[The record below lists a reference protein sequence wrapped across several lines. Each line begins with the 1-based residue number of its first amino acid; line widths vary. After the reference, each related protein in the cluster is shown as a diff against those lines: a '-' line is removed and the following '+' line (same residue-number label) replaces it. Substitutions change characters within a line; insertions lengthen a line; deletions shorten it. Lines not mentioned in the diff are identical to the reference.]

1 MTMLRMPY
9 DDRVSY
15 TQAPAASKGSFSAG
29 EATRALVASSAIG
42 AILLLAFFVGTGCYF
57 SAERQGK
64 NAVAK
69 IVPSSPSQ
77 GGKEAHR
84 VASIVVESDKK
95 GGCEER
101 RFDNHSGRIVSSNYV
116 DCEARLAD
124 ERDSTPSENMR
135 AERMRAILGA
145 FRR

>member
-1 MTMLRMPY
+1 M
-9 DDRVSY
+9 
-15 TQAPAASKGSFSAG
+15 
-29 EATRALVASSAIG
+29 VASSAIG
-42 AILLLAFFVGTGCYF
+42 AILLLAFFVGTGSYF
-57 SAERQGK
+57 SAERQTK

-69 IVPSSPSQ
+69 IVPSWPSQ

-84 VASIVVESDKK
+84 VASIVVESE

>member
-1 MTMLRMPY
+1 
-9 DDRVSY
+9 
-15 TQAPAASKGSFSAG
+15 
-29 EATRALVASSAIG
+29 
-42 AILLLAFFVGTGCYF
+42 
-57 SAERQGK
+57 
-64 NAVAK
+64 
-69 IVPSSPSQ
+69 
-77 GGKEAHR
+77 

-135 AERMRAILGA
+135 GERMRAILAHSGDRSFWPIGYEFGPFVAAQARTQIFYFSAGFPASAGTNGFGHA
-145 FRR
+145 FSQLPIRATASRISSAEPA

>member
-1 MTMLRMPY
+1 
-9 DDRVSY
+9 
-15 TQAPAASKGSFSAG
+15 
-29 EATRALVASSAIG
+29 LVASSAIG
-42 AILLLAFFVGTGCYF
+42 AILLLAFFVGTGSYF
-57 SAERQGK
+57 SAERQAK

-69 IVPSSPSQ
+69 IVP
-77 GGKEAHR
+77 KEAHR

>member
-1 MTMLRMPY
+1 MTTGSVTPKPRRIKRQLFGGR
-9 DDRVSY
+9 SY
-15 TQAPAASKGSFSAG
+15 SRLG
-29 EATRALVASSAIG
+29 R
-42 AILLLAFFVGTGCYF
+42 FVGDWRHTVAGIFRKGVKRLTGWRP
-57 SAERQGK
+57 SW
-64 NAVAK
+64 
-69 IVPSSPSQ
+69 SSPT
-77 GGKEAHR
+77 
-84 VASIVVESDKK
+84 KK

>member
-1 MTMLRMPY
+1 MPY

-15 TQAPAASKGSFSAG
+15 TQAPPHQKAAFR
-29 EATRALVASSAIG
+29 RAKLLAPLVASSAIG
-42 AILLLAFFVGTGCYF
+42 AILLLAFFVGTGSYF
-57 SAERQGK
+57 SAERQAK

-69 IVPSSPSQ
+69 IVPLSPSQ